1 MSDEEVVLKF
11 FKNLNLRPQNKD
23 NFIRDFEDFYFKA
36 RPKFAPKLIRLLLEV
51 IQEFRLILLL
61 YRVT

>member
-11 FKNLNLRPQNKD
+11 FKNMNTRPQNKD
-23 NFIRDFEDFYFKA
+23 NFIRDFEDYYFKA

-51 IQEFRLILLL
+51 TTI
-61 YRVT
+61 